1 MRIITELVD
10 FLTANG
16 IVITDVDS
24 FYDDESTRLMIRSD
38 PGQSVETR
46 YMDKSRAGVF
56 SYSLY
61 ARNVDAQEA
70 VALLF
75 LAEQVLDLPE
85 GFETE
90 NGVQFI
96 KSETITSAHFIQKTL
111 LNERIYISSFTL
123 DYYMED

>member
-46 YMDKSRAGVF
+46 YMDKGRTGVF

-61 ARNVDAQEA
+61 ARNKDAQEA